1 MPENKT
7 VLVTGATGGQGG
19 AVARALLAG
28 GWSVRALVRDP
39 DKPAAKALRV
49 LGAEPVTGDLDE
61 PDSLIAATR
70 GVYGVYSVQ
79 AADLTNPDP
88 DAEVGQGTNIAD
100 AAEAAGV
107 AHFVY
112 GSVAAV
118 GHGSGV
124 RHFGTK
130 ERIEAHLDSLG
141 LPVTVL
147 RPTFFMENWHSMMP
161 PAQDGERVAS
171 LALDADTPL
180 QMIALGDLGRIAAEA
195 FGAPEKY
202 IGRKTEIAG
211 DELTPRQIAAAF
223 AASDGVPTRFE
234 RQPIDEVRRFAP
246 ELAAMFDWL
255 GATGYRADIPT
266 LRRRHPGL
274 LTLEAWLAGSR

>member
-1 MPENKT
+1 MPEKKT

-39 DKPAAKALRV
+39 DKQAAKDLRA
-49 LGAEPVTGDLDE
+49 LGAEAVTGDLDE

-70 GVYGVYSVQ
+70 DVYGVYSVQ
-79 AADLTNPDP
+79 AADLMNPDP
-88 DAEVGQGTNIAD
+88 DAEVRQGTNIAD
-100 AAEAAGV
+100 AAKAAGV

-130 ERIEAHLDSLG
+130 ERIEAYLDSLG

-147 RPTFFMENWHSMMP
+147 RPTFFMENWHYMMP

-180 QMIALGDLGRIAAEA
+180 QMIALGDLGRVAAEA
-195 FGAPEKY
+195 FAAPEKF

-211 DELTPRQIAAAF
+211 DELSPRQIAAAF
-223 AASDGVPTRFE
+223 TASDGVPTRFE
-234 RQPIDEVRRFAP
+234 RQPLDELRGFAP
-246 ELAAMFDWL
+246 ELAEMFDWL
-255 GATGYRADIPT
+255 GTTGYQADIPA

-274 LTLEAWLAGSR
+274 LTLEAWLAANR

>member
-1 MPENKT
+1 MPENRT

-70 GVYGVYSVQ
+70 GVHGVYSVQ

-88 DAEVGQGTNIAD
+88 DAEVRQGTNIAD

-211 DELTPRQIAAAF
+211 DELTPGRSPRPSPPPTVCRP
-223 AASDGVPTRFE
+223 ASSGSRSTRCVASHRSWRRCSTGSAPPATGPTS
-234 RQPIDEVRRFAP
+234 PHSG
-246 ELAAMFDWL
+246 
-255 GATGYRADIPT
+255 GATRGC
-266 LRRRHPGL
+266 
-274 LTLEAWLAGSR
+274 